1 MQSKLHDI
9 VAISPIHRMVKFQL
23 SIAGRQLLFAYCILP
38 ITICLLLI
46 TNSTLLFAHGDDGHT
61 HGDEKTTAIGQEQ
74 KYFTSEAIS
83 DKYELL
89 IRYEHI
95 HTGET
100 AHLTLFVSEYATNKP
115 VDKADLKITAQEDGS
130 LVFTVKQTG
139 EGTYTVETN
148 FPEKKKY
155 SLAVSINSTL
165 GADLILLSNI
175 DAGMEIPHEEEDAHQ
190 HFGFGDWEI
199 WLAILVALLVGL
211 GIGWLLQKR
220 NTTTGRQFISCLFL
234 FTVCLVPVQLN
245 IAHGD
250 EGHGDAKSGNNFS
263 NSFQVPKETQFLFN
277 VFTEKI
283 SIDSFTGSTKLFGTI
298 IPSSNGQ
305 AVVSTPQNG
314 KIVSLNVRVGEQ
326 VKAGQQIA
334 IIEQNIDAGTQVSLI
349 AEKNNLTAEYD
360 AAKKE
365 VDRLLSI
372 QDIAAKKDV
381 DEAKARLQKAQNNL
395 QLFSGNLGKTFSL
408 NAPISGIVA
417 NFNLSI
423 GSTVSAGQDLFT
435 ITNLSQIYAEAQ
447 VFDKDA
453 HKIQKG
459 AKFTI
464 ECVNNDNHKTSE
476 VKLLSLAQEINAT
489 NQSQRVL
496 FELKN
501 PDGDFK
507 IGEFVNIRVFA
518 SEKSQQ
524 IALPNSSIT
533 ELNGKP
539 VVFIKDAAET
549 YTVSY
554 VQLGEDNGTFTS
566 ILKGIE
572 EGERVVNNAS
582 YQLKMIYLNQ

>member
-1 MQSKLHDI
+1 MKTGQFFKTI
-9 VAISPIHRMVKFQL
+9 T
-23 SIAGRQLLFAYCILP
+23 LL
-38 ITICLLLI
+38 LLLI
-46 TNSTLLFAHGDDGHT
+46 TNFQLIIAGGGDDHT
-61 HGDEKTTAIGQEQ
+61 HGDETTTAKTEEQ
-74 KYFTSEAIS
+74 KYFTSEAVS

-95 HTGET
+95 HIGEP
-100 AHLTLFVSEYATNKP
+100 AHLILFVSEYATNKP
-115 VDKADLKITAQEDGS
+115 IDKADLKITAQEDS
-130 LVFTVKQTG
+130 NLVFMVKQTG
-139 EGTYTVETN
+139 EGAYAVETV

-155 SLAVSINSTL
+155 SLAVNINSSL
-165 GADLILLSNI
+165 GADLILVSNI
-175 DAGMEIPHEEEDAHQ
+175 DAGLEVLHEEEDEHDHLAI
-190 HFGFGDWEI
+190 GDWQI
-199 WLAILVALLVGL
+199 WLAIFVALMIGL
-211 GIGWLLQKR
+211 GLGLLLQKR
-220 NTTTGRQFISCLFL
+220 NTKAGRQIISCLLL
-234 FTVCLVPVQLN
+234 FTTVLIPAQLN

-250 EGHGDAKSGNNFS
+250 DDHGATKTGTNFS
-263 NSFQVPKETQFLFN
+263 NSFQVPKETQFLFD
-277 VFTEKI
+277 VFTEKV
-283 SIDSFTGSTKLFGTI
+283 SVGSFTGSTKLFGTI
-298 IPSSNGQ
+298 VPSSSGQ

-314 KIVSLNVRVGEQ
+314 KIISLNVRVGGQ
-326 VKAGQQIA
+326 VKAGQQLA
-334 IIEQNIDAGTQVSLI
+334 VIEQNIDAGTQVSQM
-349 AEKNNLTAEYD
+349 AEKNNLTAEYE

-365 VDRLLSI
+365 VERLATI

-381 DEAKARLQKAQNNL
+381 DEAKGRLQKAETNL
-395 QLFSGNLGKTFSL
+395 RLFSGNLGKTFTL
-408 NAPISGIVA
+408 KAPISGIVA

-423 GSTVSAGQDLFT
+423 GSTVNEGQDLFT

-453 HKIQKG
+453 HKVQEG

-464 ECVNNDNHKTSE
+464 ECVNNDNHKTSD

-507 IGEFVNIRVFA
+507 IGEFVNIRVF
-518 SEKSQQ
+518 SSDNSQQ
-524 IALPNSSIT
+524 IALPNSAIT
-533 ELNGKP
+533 EINGKP